1 VKNYKKL
8 EGEKCILSP
17 VDGSAAEIV
26 AEWSNTLDVAIRTGD
41 FALMITCNQQKIFLE
56 NMNNEHEYGF
66 LILSHEQDPIGLIR
80 LMKVDFINR
89 NAILGVFIGVDQYR
103 GKGLGQEAIHLIL
116 DFAFN
121 VLNLRSVMLETF
133 SFNKSAIQSFLKAG
147 FTIIGRR
154 RKAIL
159 YGSREY
165 DVVFMDILCEE
176 FKESLIQ
183 KHLDVIEGSNNSA
196 DSMDR

>member
-1 VKNYKKL
+1 MKNYKKL